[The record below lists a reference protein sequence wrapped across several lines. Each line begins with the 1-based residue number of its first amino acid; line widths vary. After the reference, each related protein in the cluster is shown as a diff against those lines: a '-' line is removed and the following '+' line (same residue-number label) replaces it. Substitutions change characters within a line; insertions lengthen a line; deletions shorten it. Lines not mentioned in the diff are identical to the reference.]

1 MTVKAFVVVACSVV
15 CLSVGLLWAA
25 QGYEE
30 RVLESFE
37 GADALSGWEAG
48 DEMSLV
54 TEHATE
60 GTKALKVAL
69 EKMGSSVG
77 VDGRRWDLT
86 GYDKLKLDIT
96 NDGPPVIITLRAKDR
111 AGATYQSWYY
121 LVKTGYNR
129 VEYIIDGFASA
140 LDISQFN
147 SLDIRIDAETPKP
160 VTFFI
165 DNIRASRGADDD
177 SWLLP
182 KERPPAVLEVPG
194 NLIEN
199 ASFELG
205 MEQWGSWGQWD
216 GGKYTFGS
224 GSGPDAHSGG
234 SSASIICQK
243 PGRGGIYTKP
253 MRLPA
258 PGTYQVVVYLKGRD
272 GARFR
277 TSAANGQL
285 VGAREFE
292 VPDRWT
298 EIEYKV
304 EVEDPSNDF
313 RLYIYNVGAGTLYVD
328 DVVLLP
334 LDGVEAAV
342 VTAREVKGSAPVISI
357 DGDVMTVNGKPF
369 FPIGIYGCSDPETQL
384 AGTAFNLVT
393 GGATSSS
400 GQGYLDACARAGVYS
415 WVNFTGLTR
424 GHVPWQAGDLAA
436 RVKDHPALLAWYL
449 CDEPDHA
456 GWNVPPPEL
465 RLARKVIAE
474 EDGRSHPAITL
485 VMAWTPSNLY
495 QYRDTCDI
503 LASDPYCIKA
513 ERPCDLHYVSRC
525 VDTMRAAVHDEKPV
539 WAVLHAGW
547 DVTAEP
553 TREEEYAMT
562 YLAVAHGA
570 DGILWFALG
579 YALNHPDLWQ
589 TLKDLAAEL
598 KALNPVLTAKTVWT
612 KARQPA
618 GHPAIHAILKE
629 TDDAYFLIAVN
640 VPDIGG
646 PEDGPKTLL
655 SKDLTG
661 VALPVGEVKATM
673 AKVWFEDR
681 EVSLSEGTI
690 TDDFKLYERHVYE
703 IAK

>member
-1 MTVKAFVVVACSVV
+1 VKAFLVVTCALV
-15 CLSVGLLWAA
+15 CLSGGVLLGAA
-25 QGYEE
+25 GYEE
-30 RVLESFE
+30 KVLESFE
-37 GADALSGWEAG
+37 GADSLRGWQSSGEI
-48 DEMSLV
+48 SLV
-54 TEHATE
+54 AEHATE
-60 GTKALKVAL
+60 GAKALRVTL

-77 VDGRRWDLT
+77 VSGLGWDLT

-96 NDGPPVIITLRAKDR
+96 NQGPPVIITLRVKDR

-140 LDISQFN
+140 LDISQFD
-147 SLDIRIDAETPKP
+147 SLDIRIDQQTPKSA
-160 VTFFI
+160 TFFI
-165 DNIRASRGADDD
+165 DNIRLSRGPDDD

-182 KERPPAVLEVPG
+182 KERAQEVLEVPG
-194 NLIEN
+194 NLIGN
-199 ASFELG
+199 PSFELG

-224 GSGPDAHSGG
+224 GSGPNAHSGG
-234 SSASIICQK
+234 SSAAIICQK
-243 PGRGGIYTKP
+243 RGRGGIMTAP
-253 MRLPA
+253 VRLPA
-258 PGTYQVVVYLKGRD
+258 PGTYQVVLYVKGTD

-277 TSAANGQL
+277 TSATNGQ
-285 VGAREFE
+285 VTGARELE

-298 EIEYKV
+298 KV
-304 EVEDPSNDF
+304 EYQVRVDDPSKDF
-313 RLYIYNVGAGTLYVD
+313 RLYVYNVGGGILYVD
-328 DVVLLP
+328 DVALLP
-334 LDGVEAAV
+334 PAGVTGAAAATAEA
-342 VTAREVKGSAPVISI
+342 VTGKPATVSI
-357 DGDVMTVNGKPF
+357 DGDVMTVSGKPF
-369 FPIGIYGCSDPETQL
+369 FPIGIYGCSDPEKQL

-400 GQGYLDACARAGVYS
+400 GRQFLDACARAGVYS

-424 GHVPWQAGDLAA
+424 GHVPWRAGDLAA
-436 RVKDHPALLAWYL
+436 KVKDHPTLLAWYL
-449 CDEPDHA
+449 CDEPDHG

-474 EDGRSHPAITL
+474 KDGGAHPAITL
-485 VMAWTPSNLY
+485 VMSWTPSNIY

-525 VDTMRAAVHDEKPV
+525 VDTMRSASHDEKPV
-539 WAVLHAGW
+539 WAVLQAGW

-570 DGILWFALG
+570 DGILWFSLG
-579 YALNHPDLWQ
+579 YTLKHPDLWQ

-598 KALNPVLTAKTVWT
+598 KALTPVLTAKTVWMKT
-612 KARQPA
+612 GA
-618 GHPAIHAILKE
+618 GHSAIDAILKE
-629 TDDAYFLIAVN
+629 TDDAYYLIAVN
-640 VPDIGG
+640 VPDIEG
-646 PEDGPKTLL
+646 PKDGPKTLL
-655 SKDLTG
+655 SEDLTG
-661 VALPVGEVKATM
+661 VRLPLSVVETGV

-681 EVSLSEGTI
+681 EVPLSDGLL
-690 TDDFKLYERHVYE
+690 TDDFRLYERHVYE
-703 IAK
+703 IRK